1 MERLSKFQ
9 DVWQAGVT
17 MLRNADPNDGVGK
30 LKSLEAFDGK
40 ETKIIIPSKIASLAS
55 LAEGVIG
62 AVKEDKQ

>member
-1 MERLSKFQ
+1 MERLGKFQ

-17 MLRNADPNDGVGK
+17 MLRNADLNDGVIK
-30 LKSLEAFDGK
+30 LKYLEAFDGK
-40 ETKIIIPSKIASLAS
+40 ATKIIIPSEIASLAG